1 MATGKF
7 KTKGAKILGRDKS
20 GPDSMKDFIQD
31 NADKC
36 GNTQEQ
42 DMETSHTC
50 TNTHLHKTARLHIE
64 IDKRLAHKL
73 YEVVFRKKQA
83 GLLRE
88 KASQRAVIE
97 QALEEYFQKHG
108 KDWLQKDST

>member
-1 MATGKF
+1 MATGRF
-7 KTKGAKILGRDKS
+7 KTKGDRILGREKS

-42 DMETSHTC
+42 GIEKSNTC
-50 TNTHLHKTARLHIE
+50 TDTHMHKTARLHIE
-64 IDKRLAHKL
+64 IEKRLAHKL

-83 GLLRE
+83 GLMRE

-108 KDWLQKDST
+108 KDWLQ

>member
-1 MATGKF
+1 MVTGKF
-7 KTKGAKILGRDKS
+7 KTKGAKILSRDKL
-20 GPDSMKDFIQD
+20 GPDSMKDFIED
-31 NADKC
+31 NANRC
-36 GNTQEQ
+36 GNTQEKNIEKSQ
-42 DMETSHTC
+42 TC

-64 IDKRLAHKL
+64 IDKRLAGKL

-83 GLLRE
+83 GLMRE

-108 KDWLQKDST
+108 KDWLQ